1 MCYWAPPAAI
11 SQKWALRAGQQTHT
25 LVLISKEQLCS
36 ALVNISSLS
45 IVVWWF
51 KIAWPKWLLSII
63 GLTVCVIKRRCV
75 LLQILC
81 FRLHTHF
88 LVPTVSKDPLL
99 CALNKQSLFEV
110 ELPESSG
117 RRWWRM
123 REEGERER
131 KREMI
136 YLMKAE
142 LDECDRTVISQFPAV
157 SGGKDMV
164 SHSHLH
170 TQFVLSIT
178 ACKCTSYFPS
188 VINRRVYDFV
198 LVCDPGECLLY
209 RMFGNSLCHVFV
221 TTCVHCKHF
230 RRVCGNI

>member
-36 ALVNISSLS
+36 VLVNISSLS
-45 IVVWWF
+45 IVIWWF

-63 GLTVCVIKRRCV
+63 GLTFCAIKRRCV

-81 FRLHTHF
+81 VRVHTHF

-110 ELPESSG
+110 ELPELWG

-123 REEGERER
+123 RAKKESEREGDDLLNEGWIGR
-131 KREMI
+131 VWQ
-136 YLMKAE
+136 
-142 LDECDRTVISQFPAV
+142 DC
-157 SGGKDMV
+157 
-164 SHSHLH
+164 
-170 TQFVLSIT
+170 
-178 ACKCTSYFPS
+178 YFPIS
-188 VINRRVYDFV
+188 
-198 LVCDPGECLLY
+198 CGEWWKGHGIAQSPPHTICAVHHGLQMHFL
-209 RMFGNSLCHVFV
+209 FSLCHKPPRIGF
-221 TTCVHCKHF
+221 CVGEHSWWMSS
-230 RRVCGNI
+230 V